1 MINPLTRLFRSHL
14 YNSHYAKQLVKGKE
28 MKTLKKQ
35 IADAAAICPMG
46 CVNTHNESSVVN
58 ESLAQTPTSNTGLNS
73 QTGFTVGLDWLDITF
88 RKVPDINDVWQIV
101 SDVELLLDDEI
112 DFSATRAT
120 FNGRNWDGSGRGLKG
135 VQLFYDA
142 GYDGD
147 EFPQRS
153 PALKIAMSGRVVQE
167 ADQHL
172 LALWLH
178 GRTWINQVECT
189 RIDIALDDHEKFV
202 DLRKITQAK
211 RTGNFFNTSW
221 SAYMESGKR
230 GEDIGVTV
238 YFGSPQS
245 DKRLRVYD
253 KTVESNSVVV
263 GNRWEAEFR
272 RKAATEALN
281 QWIEASVN
289 DKKDVAQWCKDTV
302 LGVVD
307 FRNRSSGDPN
317 RFRCPVLGWFKRF
330 CKRLSAS
337 PIRVRVAAPTIT
349 VQKSIDWVI
358 KSVAPTLSII
368 RDVLKGDYN
377 KFISEAMTEG
387 NCRLPLTKRRLI
399 TTTSKQQLVY

>member
-1 MINPLTRLFRSHL
+1 ML
-14 YNSHYAKQLVKGKE
+14 
-28 MKTLKKQ
+28 TLKKQ
-35 IADAAAICPMG
+35 LAGEAASCSGLIQNQMTGGTSASKSIAR
-46 CVNTHNESSVVN
+46 
-58 ESLAQTPTSNTGLNS
+58 TPDSNTGLNS

-101 SDVELLLDDEI
+101 SEVELLLNDEI

-135 VQLFYDA
+135 VHLYYDA
-142 GYDGD
+142 GYEGD
-147 EFPQRS
+147 EFPFRY
-153 PALKIAMSGRVVQE
+153 PALKIAMSGKVINE
-167 ADQHL
+167 ADQGL
-172 LALWLH
+172 VARWLN
-178 GRTWINQVECT
+178 GRTWKNSLECT
-189 RIDIALDDHEKFV
+189 RIDIALDDHEKLV
-202 DLRKITQAK
+202 PLRKITQAK
-211 RTGNFFNTSW
+211 RAGDFFNTSW

-230 GEDIGVTV
+230 GEEKGVTV

-272 RKAATEALN
+272 RKAATEALYEWLDAN
-281 QWIEASVN
+281 N
-289 DKKDVAQWCKDTV
+289 DDSKDIAQWCADTV

-307 FRNRSSGDPN
+307 FRDRSSADPN
-317 RFRCPVLGWFKRF
+317 RFRCPVLSWFRAL
-330 CKRLSAS
+330 CKRLAAT
-337 PIRVRVAAPTIT
+337 PARIRVPRPTYT

-368 RDVLKGDYN
+368 RDVLKGDFRQ
-377 KFISEAMTEG
+377 FIDVAMVEG